1 MKAMIYSGKG
11 SQQESLKIADTSLP
25 KPKSNQVLVRIEA
38 SSLNIIDFER
48 FRIPMK
54 PSIFA
59 HVIKFFQG
67 RKGFS
72 LGGEFSGSI
81 VEVGGNVESF
91 QIGEKVFGSTL
102 GVMPKGAWAEYA
114 LCDKNNIAYKPH
126 NLTDSQAAVLPL
138 SGIAALAG
146 VEKAKIR
153 KGDKVLI
160 YGASGGVGLYVLQLV
175 KAKDAQITAVCSS
188 RNIEL
193 VKSYGVDSVIDYR
206 SEDFT
211 KCGKLFDKII
221 SVNGYNPVKTYK
233 NLLKENGVYVAVGNA
248 KQMFHAMFAS
258 CLNPISNRK
267 VLFSSSAIP
276 SSDSQLSSIKE
287 MAEQGLLTPHIDKIY
302 SIREVSNAIDYVIN
316 QHTQGKVALKMDF

>member
-1 MKAMIYSGKG
+1 M
-11 SQQESLKIADTSLP
+11 
-25 KPKSNQVLVRIEA
+25 
-38 SSLNIIDFER
+38 
-48 FRIPMK
+48 
-54 PSIFA
+54 
-59 HVIKFFQG
+59 
-67 RKGFS
+67 
-72 LGGEFSGSI
+72 GGEFSGSI
-81 VEVGGNVESF
+81 VEVGENVEDF
-91 QIGEKVFGSTL
+91 QIGKKVFGTTL
-102 GVMPKGAWAEYA
+102 GIMPKGAWAEYA
-114 LCDKNNIAYKPH
+114 LCDKNNIVYKPH
-126 NLTDSQAAVLPL
+126 NLTDFQAAVLPL

-175 KAKDAQITAVCSS
+175 KAKDAQITAVYSS

-193 VKSYGVDSVIDYR
+193 VKSYGVDSVIDYL

-233 NLLKENGVYVAVGNA
+233 NLLKVNGIYVAVGNA
-248 KQMFHAMFAS
+248 KQLFHTIFAS

-267 VLFSSSAIP
+267 VLFSSSAIS

-287 MAEQGLLTPHIDKIY
+287 MAEQGLYAQYLFSATWRD
-302 SIREVSNAIDYVIN
+302 AC
-316 QHTQGKVALKMDF
+316 